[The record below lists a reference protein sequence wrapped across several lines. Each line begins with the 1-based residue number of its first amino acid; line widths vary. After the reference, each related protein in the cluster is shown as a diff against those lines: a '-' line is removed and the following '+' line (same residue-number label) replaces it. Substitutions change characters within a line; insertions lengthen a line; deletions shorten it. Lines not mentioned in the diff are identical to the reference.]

1 MIKKVFSFLSIFI
14 LTAALFLNYPS
25 NAAEL
30 QAKPDVKKIDAY
42 VERMM
47 KENRIPGFSLAIV
60 RGGEVIY
67 TQGYGIAD
75 PTGRKVTS
83 ETPFQVA
90 SVSKT
95 FTALAVMQL
104 ADEGRVSLD
113 EPVCTY
119 LPWFELADKKASQ
132 AITVRELLT
141 HTSGLGP
148 YAEFNVASVT
158 GEGDSIG
165 WLIERMRNLKPTAP
179 HGTKFQYNNANYII
193 LGKLIQIVSGMTY
206 EDYIRQ
212 NIFEP
217 LGMAHSYFITEGTL
231 PEEIEKYKMAV
242 GYRTIFGF
250 PAVSGLPYRTDF
262 TPATGVITCSEDLA
276 KYMLALMNDGKYG
289 SGRVL
294 SADSLALM
302 REPHSKISKWESYGL
317 GWYVTSGSYYHGGE
331 LTDYQSKLK
340 ILPDESLGMA
350 FVYNTSSNTA
360 TSLFK
365 VGYRDRIE
373 SGIINILYD
382 LDPDDVPSGGIL
394 DLNRYPVTVTYGIL
408 LALCLLT
415 VFALIFSFIRLAG
428 IRKRLAKTKWSFA
441 ATVLLTLAVYII
453 LPIVILRIPG
463 RMGFNWEQIIFTVPD
478 VGCSLLF
485 IGVSLFICG
494 IVRVL
499 FIKGYLFPPKRKHA
513 DEKHMYSL

>member
-1 MIKKVFSFLSIFI
+1 MIRKIFSFLPIFI
-14 LTAALFLNYPS
+14 MAAALLLSGPS
-25 NAAEL
+25 NASEL
-30 QAKPDVKKIDAY
+30 QAKPDLKKIDGY

-47 KENRIPGFSLAIV
+47 KECRIPGFSLAIV
-60 RGGEVIY
+60 RGGEVVY

-75 PTGRKVTS
+75 PTGWKVTS

-104 ADEGRVSLD
+104 VDEGRVSLD

-119 LPWFELADKKASQ
+119 LPWFELADSKASQ
-132 AITVRELLT
+132 AITVRELLS

-148 YAEFNVASVT
+148 YAEFGVASVT

-165 WLIERMRNLKPTAP
+165 WLVERMKKLKLTAP
-179 HGTKFQYNNANYII
+179 PGTKFQYNNANYII

-217 LGMAHSYFITEGTL
+217 LGMARSYFLNEGTA
-231 PEEIEKYKMAV
+231 PEEIKKNRMAA

-262 TPATGVITCSEDLA
+262 TPAAGVITCSEDLA
-276 KYMLALMNDGKYG
+276 KYMLALINGGMYG
-289 SGRVL
+289 NGRIL
-294 SADSLALM
+294 PADSLALM
-302 REPHSKISKWESYGL
+302 RQPYARISEWESYGL

-340 ILPDESLGMA
+340 IIPDESLGVA
-350 FVYNTSSNTA
+350 FVYNTSSSTA

-373 SGIINILYD
+373 SGIINILYGM
-382 LDPDDVPSGGIL
+382 DPDDVPNGGIL
-394 DLNRYPVTVTYGIL
+394 DLNRYPVTVTYDIYLALCIVIL
-408 LALCLLT
+408 LAL
-415 VFALIFSFIRLAG
+415 IYSFIRLAG
-428 IRKRLAKTKWSFA
+428 IRKRLAKSKWSFA
-441 ATVLLTLAVYII
+441 ATVLLTFTVYII
-453 LPIVILRIPG
+453 LPIVIFRIPG
-463 RMGFNWEQIIFTVPD
+463 GIGFNWEQFIFNVPD

-485 IGVSLFICG
+485 IGVSLLICG
-494 IVRVL
+494 VVRIL
-499 FIKGYLFPPKRKHA
+499 LIKGYLFPSKRKQTG
-513 DEKHMYSL
+513 EKHMYSL